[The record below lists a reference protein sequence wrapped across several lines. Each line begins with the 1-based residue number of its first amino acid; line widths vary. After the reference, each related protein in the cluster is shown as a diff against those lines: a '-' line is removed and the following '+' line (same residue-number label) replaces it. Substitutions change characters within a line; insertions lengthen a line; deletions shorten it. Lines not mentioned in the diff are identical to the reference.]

1 MLKGP
6 YWAEITI
13 KTLGL
18 ILRLPHRLNPL
29 SCVMNI
35 QGFDAGKFGRLG
47 FWQSLSVKKGEVYGY
62 KQETYRSKGRR
73 RDDRQVLACGAVATE
88 IPKDLYF
95 WGARSYLQLAHD
107 AMEGLVNF
115 RFWSQGER
123 ETFRWSRPRASSP
136 ELGTTS
142 RNLVCYSA
150 ARWLEGFETSSPH
163 PVYISGLRPS
173 NILARFSMGW

>member
-1 MLKGP
+1 
-6 YWAEITI
+6 
-13 KTLGL
+13 
-18 ILRLPHRLNPL
+18 
-29 SCVMNI
+29 MNI

-47 FWQSLSVKKGEVYGY
+47 FWQLLSVEKGEVYGY

-115 RFWSQGER
+115 RFWSAWDLSLISASGFFPGISNDFSE
-123 ETFRWSRPRASSP
+123 PRM
-136 ELGTTS
+136 L
-142 RNLVCYSA
+142 
-150 ARWLEGFETSSPH
+150 
-163 PVYISGLRPS
+163 
-173 NILARFSMGW
+173 